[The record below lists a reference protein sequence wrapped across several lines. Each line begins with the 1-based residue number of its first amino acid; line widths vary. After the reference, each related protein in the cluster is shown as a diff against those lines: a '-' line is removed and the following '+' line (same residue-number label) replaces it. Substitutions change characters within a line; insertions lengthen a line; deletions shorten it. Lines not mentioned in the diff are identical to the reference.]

1 LPPVS
6 ETDLRR
12 VQETWDALSSDDD
25 LFGVIWGYPYVQNQ
39 TADEF
44 FAAGETEIAQLLRRA
59 ERHGLPRRRE
69 RALDFGC
76 GAGRLTQALARR
88 FEHAVGVDVAPGM
101 IEAARR
107 LDVSE
112 GRAEFVLNDHPDL
125 RRFEDASFDLVY
137 SNLVLQH
144 MPPGLARGYVAE
156 LARVLAPG
164 GLLVFQA
171 PSEKTA
177 LPRLSRKAVLAEIE
191 PLARELRGPAGAS
204 LLVRARVRNVS
215 PEWWPPARGRQMI
228 QLGNHWLDERRRV
241 LVQDDGRADLGQDF
255 GPGHEAV
262 LELLVHAP
270 AEPGRYLLE
279 LDMVQ
284 QDVGWFSDRRKLS
297 RRRSKPARIPVEVG
311 NDGYEPADADPA
323 TAAPAIPD
331 AHSRMEMHPL
341 PRAEVETTLAAAG
354 VRLVEVVEDE
364 GAGPGWLG
372 YVYWVTR

>member
-1 LPPVS
+1 MS

-12 VQETWDALSSDDD
+12 VQETWDTLAGDDD

-39 TADEF
+39 TAEEF
-44 FAAGETEIAQLLRRA
+44 FAAGEEEIARVLRRGK
-59 ERHGLPRRRE
+59 RLGLPHRRG

-76 GAGRLTQALARR
+76 GAGRLTQALAGE
-88 FEHAVGVDVAPGM
+88 FEHVVGIDVAPGM

-107 LDVSE
+107 LN
-112 GRAEFVLNDHPDL
+112 GRGDRCEFVLNEEPDL
-125 RRFEDASFDLVY
+125 RRFEDSSFDLVY

-144 MPPGLARGYVAE
+144 MPPELARGYVAE

-191 PLARELRGPAGAS
+191 PLAHELRGPAGAP

-215 PEWWPPARGRQMI
+215 PEWWSPMRGRQMI
-228 QLGNHWLDERRRV
+228 QLGNHWLDERERM

-284 QDVGWFSDRRKLS
+284 QDVGWFSRRRKLS
-297 RRRSKPARIPVEVG
+297 LRRSQPARIPVEVG
-311 NDGYEPADADPA
+311 GDGYAPADADPA
-323 TAAPAIPD
+323 TAAPTIPD

-341 PRAEVETTLAAAG
+341 PRAEVEATLATAG
-354 VRLVEVVEDE
+354 ARLVEAVEDE
-364 GAGPGWLG
+364 GAGPGWIG